1 LERFFHIDLTM
12 GSVFLVLAVVV
23 VLVALSHAM
32 PSVPVVANVRG
43 KKYEVKAETVGE
55 FSEKVEELTGIQ
67 SNQQSVLFR
76 GKVLSSSDRLEDIGI
91 NAGEVL
97 NVVKGRRA
105 AVKPAPAKASSVDT
119 TSVKKSSN
127 DLGDDLDLNNKS
139 PEDILKDMDPQQL
152 EEARRKM
159 DAFLESDD
167 FLKQFD
173 DEEALEKQRQD
184 MLANMERYEKMMPGW
199 SQQVSDII
207 SDPEKWK
214 QAMANAKQQL
224 LQLREARRQQ
234 PGGSAPHPADSALD
248 NSR

>member
-1 LERFFHIDLTM
+1 MM
-12 GSVFLVLAVVV
+12 GSVFFVLAVVVVV
-23 VLVALSHAM
+23 VLVALTHAM

-55 FSEKVEELTGIQ
+55 FSEKVEELTGIS

-105 AVKPAPAKASSVDT
+105 AVKPAPMKASSVDS
-119 TSVKKSSN
+119 TSVNKPSS
-127 DLGDDLDLNNKS
+127 DLSDDLDLNKS

-234 PGGSAPHPADSALD
+234 QTGGTTPHPADSALD

>member
-1 LERFFHIDLTM
+1 MM
-12 GSVFLVLAVVV
+12 GSVFFVLAVVV
-23 VLVALSHAM
+23 VLVALTHAM

-55 FSEKVEELTGIQ
+55 FSEKVEELTGIS

-105 AVKPAPAKASSVDT
+105 AVKPAPMKASSVDS
-119 TSVKKSSN
+119 TSVNKPSS
-127 DLGDDLDLNNKS
+127 DLSDDLDLNKS

-234 PGGSAPHPADSALD
+234 QTGGTTPHPADSVLD

>member
-1 LERFFHIDLTM
+1 M
-12 GSVFLVLAVVV
+12 GSVFFVLAVVI
-23 VLVALSHAM
+23 VLVALTHAM

-55 FSEKVEELTGIQ
+55 FSEKVEELTGIS

-105 AVKPAPAKASSVDT
+105 AVKPAPMKASSVDS
-119 TSVKKSSN
+119 TSVNKPSS
-127 DLGDDLDLNNKS
+127 DLSDDLDLNKS

-234 PGGSAPHPADSALD
+234 QTGGTTPHPADSALD

>member
-1 LERFFHIDLTM
+1 MM
-12 GSVFLVLAVVV
+12 GSIFFVLAVIVT
-23 VLVALSHAM
+23 LVALSQAM

-43 KKYEVKAETVGE
+43 KKYEVKAETVEE
-55 FSEKVEELTGIQ
+55 FSEKVEELTGIAA
-67 SNQQSVLFR
+67 NQQSVLFR
-76 GKVLSSSDRLEDIGI
+76 GKVLSASDKLEDVGI

-105 AVKPAPAKASSVDT
+105 AVKPASAKASSVDT
-119 TSVKKSSN
+119 TSLSKPSN
-127 DLGDDLDLNNKS
+127 EVGDDLEFNNKS

-234 PGGSAPHPADSALD
+234 RDGGSIPHPADSGLD
-248 NSR
+248 NST

>member
-1 LERFFHIDLTM
+1 MM
-12 GSVFLVLAVVV
+12 GSVFFVLAVVV
-23 VLVALSHAM
+23 VLVALTHAM

-55 FSEKVEELTGIQ
+55 FSEKVEELTGIS

-105 AVKPAPAKASSVDT
+105 AVKPAPMKASSVDS
-119 TSVKKSSN
+119 TSVNKPSS
-127 DLGDDLDLNNKS
+127 DLSDDLDLNKS

-234 PGGSAPHPADSALD
+234 QTGGTTPHPADSALD